1 MNAERSTNQ
10 SVDRALSALTL
21 FTSNSPSLRVSDVA
35 SGLGLGVST
44 ASRLL
49 ATLEESGFLRKD
61 SKSQRYELGQQIISL
76 GGVALNNE
84 PIYRNSRAV
93 TQRLAWELGLGAN
106 VAVRQ
111 GTVLRYLQNVE
122 GPMAP
127 KSYTLLGQTNPLHA
141 TGMGKALMLDLSAS
155 EREALL
161 GSDDL
166 PAYTTSTIVSHSDLE
181 VELQRSSERGY
192 CTEINELA
200 LGRACIA
207 APIRDFTGQ
216 VVAAIS
222 LSGALSAINLTER
235 ETELARII
243 IEAADTISVASGYLS
258 PQPQHR

>member
-1 MNAERSTNQ
+1 M
-10 SVDRALSALTL
+10 
-21 FTSNSPSLRVSDVA
+21 A

-49 ATLEESGFLRKD
+49 STLEESGFLRRN
-61 SKSQRYELGQQIISL
+61 SESQRYELGQKVISL
-76 GGVALNNE
+76 AGVALNNE

-93 TQRLAWELGLGAN
+93 TQQLAWEFGLGAN
-106 VAVRQ
+106 VAVRE
-111 GTVLRYLQNVE
+111 GHVLRYLQNVE

-141 TGMGKALMLDLSAS
+141 TGMGKALLLDLSEQDRS
-155 EREALL
+155 ALL
-161 GSDDL
+161 GPGEL
-166 PAYTTSTIVSHSDLE
+166 PAYTNSTIVNHAELASDL
-181 VELQRSSERGY
+181 QRCLERGY
-192 CTEINELA
+192 CTEVNELA

-222 LSGALSAINLTER
+222 LSGALSAINLTEK
-235 ETELARII
+235 EDELARTI
-243 IEAADTISVASGYLS
+243 IEAADSISIALGYLS

>member
-1 MNAERSTNQ
+1 MNVERPTNQ
-10 SVDRALSALTL
+10 SVDRALSVLSL

-49 ATLEESGFLRKD
+49 ATLEESGFLRR
-61 SKSQRYELGQQIISL
+61 SPESQRYELGQKVISL
-76 GGVALNNE
+76 AGVALNSE

-93 TQRLAWELGLGAN
+93 TQQLAWELGLGAN
-106 VAVRQ
+106 VAVRE
-111 GTVLRYLQNVE
+111 GHVLRYLQNVE

-141 TGMGKALMLDLSAS
+141 TGMGKALMLDSS
-155 EREALL
+155 IVDRENLL

-166 PAYTTSTIVSHSDLE
+166 PAFTTNTIVSHLDLTAD
-181 VELQRSSERGY
+181 LRRCAERGY

-216 VVAAIS
+216 IVAAIS
-222 LSGALSAINLTER
+222 LSGALSAINLTEK
-235 ETELARII
+235 ESELARII
-243 IEAADTISVASGYLS
+243 IEAADSISVALGYLS